1 MNATTIKNC
10 RFRYLNDSSH
20 VFYITRASNP
30 RPLSFANTEY
40 YTAPF
45 FSKERNEVRNVLI
58 AYIDLAMC
66 HAKKKEVSEL
76 VPVSLDLRVNAVSL
90 KGFKDMASYFEM
102 PALVITKAYCNV
114 EDSSEHIEAYY
125 YGNQK
130 NNAHTI

>member
-1 MNATTIKNC
+1 MNATIKNC

-20 VFYITRASNP
+20 VFYITRASTP
-30 RPLSFANTEY
+30 RPMSFANTEY

-45 FSKERNEVRNVLI
+45 FSKERKEVMNVLI
-58 AYIDLAMC
+58 AYNDLAMC
-66 HAKKKEVSEL
+66 HAKKKDVLAL
-76 VPVSLDLRVNAVSL
+76 VPNSLDLRVNVVSL
-90 KGFKDMASYFEM
+90 KGFKDMAGYFDM
-102 PALVITKAYCNV
+102 PALVITKAYCNL